1 MEQGSK
7 DFKYA
12 MGVQGL
18 MVIIAFAI
26 CVFA

>member
-7 DFKYA
+7 DFRYS

-18 MVIIAFAI
+18 MVIIALAI
-26 CVFA
+26 CVFS